1 MDDIVISLSD
11 GTKINTIKNT
21 TYYELSKKCKNA
33 DNIIGVLVNNKIA
46 SLNDKIIKNENVTFL
61 DINDS
66 IGNRIYVAGLK
77 MAFEYAVYKTF
88 PLIKVNYAYSVPKGI
103 IAYLNYDKL
112 LLNEDIDLIRK
123 KLKDVISKNIKFE
136 KLIIKNSD
144 AISYYEDVGNL
155 VKACN
160 IKNIVDPT
168 VVLYELDDLINYYYS
183 EMPYSTG
190 ILTNYDIKY
199 LGKNMIA
206 IIYPEENSDG
216 KIPEYINY
224 KGIIDSYISS
234 QKWLD
239 IMKVP
244 YIKDVN
250 NEISNG
256 KIADFIK
263 SCELN
268 FNIEIN
274 QTAKDISNKP
284 NIKCVLISGPS
295 SSGKTTITKRLAS
308 YFKIYGLD
316 PIVISIDDYY
326 HERIENPKDEN
337 GEYDFEC
344 LEATDINYLT
354 NDIIKL
360 FNGEIVSLPKYNFIT
375 GSKELSSKKVQ
386 IKDNSIIL
394 FEGLHAINDR
404 LLPFIPQEMKY
415 KIYVSPFIPINV
427 DQQNYIS
434 SNDLRLLRRIVRDFR
449 TRGYDVSS
457 TIKNAKKVRRGEDKY
472 IIPLIPTADKI
483 INTSLSYEVGVL
495 KVYVEPL
502 LYSVPISSPFY
513 GEARRFLSFLKQFYT
528 ISSEYIPK
536 DSILREFIGGSEYD

>member
-190 ILTNYDIKY
+190 VLTNYDIKY

-457 TIKNAKKVRRGEDKY
+457 TIKNAKKVRYGEDKY

>member
-199 LGKNMIA
+199 LGNNMIA
-206 IIYPEENSDG
+206 IIYTEER
-216 KIPEYINY
+216 IP
-224 KGIIDSYISS
+224 GIA
-234 QKWLD
+234 QFRAQCL
-239 IMKVP
+239 
-244 YIKDVN
+244 
-250 NEISNG
+250 G
-256 KIADFIK
+256 
-263 SCELN
+263 
-268 FNIEIN
+268 
-274 QTAKDISNKP
+274 DISHLYKNDME
-284 NIKCVLISGPS
+284 PS
-295 SSGKTTITKRLAS
+295 FMGRFREKAS
-308 YFKIYGLD
+308 
-316 PIVISIDDYY
+316 
-326 HERIENPKDEN
+326 
-337 GEYDFEC
+337 
-344 LEATDINYLT
+344 
-354 NDIIKL
+354 
-360 FNGEIVSLPKYNFIT
+360 
-375 GSKELSSKKVQ
+375 
-386 IKDNSIIL
+386 DNTMS
-394 FEGLHAINDR
+394 
-404 LLPFIPQEMKY
+404 
-415 KIYVSPFIPINV
+415 
-427 DQQNYIS
+427 
-434 SNDLRLLRRIVRDFR
+434 
-449 TRGYDVSS
+449 
-457 TIKNAKKVRRGEDKY
+457 
-472 IIPLIPTADKI
+472 
-483 INTSLSYEVGVL
+483 
-495 KVYVEPL
+495 
-502 LYSVPISSPFY
+502 
-513 GEARRFLSFLKQFYT
+513 
-528 ISSEYIPK
+528 
-536 DSILREFIGGSEYD
+536 

>member
-1 MDDIVISLSD
+1 MDDIVITLSD

-77 MAFEYAVYKTF
+77 MAFEYSVHKTF

-190 ILTNYDIKY
+190 VLTNYDIKY

-224 KGIIDSYISS
+224 KGIIDSYITS

-457 TIKNAKKVRRGEDKY
+457 TIKNAKKVRCGEDKY

-513 GEARRFLSFLKQFYT
+513 GEARRFLSFFKQFYT

>member
-1 MDDIVISLSD
+1 MDDIIISLSD

-168 VVLYELDDLINYYYS
+168 VVLYELNDLINYYYS

-190 ILTNYDIKY
+190 VLTNYDIKY

-224 KGIIDSYISS
+224 KGIIDSYITS

-344 LEATDINYLT
+344 LEATDIDYLT

-375 GSKELSSKKVQ
+375 GTKELSSKKVQ

-404 LLPFIPQEMKY
+404 LLPFIPQKMKY

-457 TIKNAKKVRRGEDKY
+457 TIKNAKKVSCGEDKY